1 MPSFRSHSVRF
12 FGLEPRAIHCLAH
25 SPLLDLLA
33 VSRSDN
39 SIELWNTKAAPLL
52 SRLIPGNSESSVES
66 LAWAGDRLF
75 SCGLHGLVIEYD
87 LNQLCVKSHHS
98 VTSGPAWCLS
108 VDSTN
113 TKMAV
118 GTEEGFVCLFTITEE
133 GLEYLK
139 VLDKQEG
146 RILCLSWHSA
156 GEYIATGSTD
166 TIRVWNSKT
175 GHPSARMTT
184 GRLERNKETIIW
196 SLVITDDFTIISG
209 DSRGKTS
216 FWDGKLGTLIDSI
229 QSHKADVLTV
239 AVNSDESV
247 AYSSGVDPT
256 IMHFQIIHKP
266 DGRRKWV
273 KSLHRQVN
281 THDVRCLLSFRDK
294 IYSGGVDSYLT
305 ISAYPARSITKLP
318 PIPFGPNVCV
328 AGSARAVMLRYRDS
342 LEVWRLGHT
351 SHNSGMIGTVLPLD
365 AEPRKLI
372 KMDTKDAEFI
382 VSCAVA
388 RDCAWIS
395 YSTPTRTRL
404 YRVHNVGREAVKSP
418 VIQRVKTWRGATL
431 VSHHMQFVQG
441 KDSAEARLLCA
452 SSLGDLFL
460 FELDPSGALVASD
473 QTLSNSD
480 LHLSGGISKMVVGE
494 GGEHAV
500 VCDYNDTTVVVDLV
514 NFTVAAKLPSYRDG
528 CISAIGINPH
538 SNHVVIAY
546 SNHKLIECDVRTA
559 KLTEFSQSLSGRL
572 PREWISR
579 KTPVTSIRFVSSD
592 PDLIILHDDNTL
604 AVIDKD
610 KDLPEPHSKIF
621 ISDPRFTP
629 EDSTDGSVSSFGSPG
644 STTRIDSSHGL
655 RMTRKF
661 QHLLHFEHVGEDE
674 VVAVEVKPVS
684 IEDQLPPSLKQKKFG
699 TG

>member
-12 FGLEPRAIHCLAH
+12 YGLEPRAIHCLSH

-39 SIELWNTKAAPLL
+39 SIELWNTKAAPFL
-52 SRLIPGNSESSVES
+52 SRLIPGNSESSIES
-66 LAWAGDRLF
+66 LAWAGGRLF

-87 LNQLCVKSHHS
+87 LNRLCAKSHHS
-98 VTSGPAWCLS
+98 VTSGPAWCIS
-108 VDSTN
+108 IDRTN
-113 TKMAV
+113 SKMAV
-118 GTEEGFVCLFTITEE
+118 GTEEGFVCLFTITDD

-146 RILCLSWHSA
+146 RILCLSWHSG
-156 GEYIATGSTD
+156 GEYIVTGSTD
-166 TIRVWNSKT
+166 TIRVWNSNT

-196 SLVITDDFTIISG
+196 SLVMTDDYTIISG

-216 FWDGKLGTLIDSI
+216 FWNGKLGTLIDSI

-239 AVNSDESV
+239 AVNSDETV

-281 THDVRCLLSFRDK
+281 THDVRCLLAFRDK

-305 ISAYPARSITKLP
+305 ISAYPARTITKLP
-318 PIPFGPNVCV
+318 PIPAGSNICV
-328 AGSARAVMLRYRDS
+328 AGESRAVLLRYRDS
-342 LEVWRLGHT
+342 LEVWRLGQT
-351 SHNSGMIGTVLPLD
+351 SRNSGMIGTVLPLD
-365 AEPRKLI
+365 KEPVKLI
-372 KMDTKDAEFI
+372 KMETKDSEFI
-382 VSCAVA
+382 INCAVS
-388 RDCAWIS
+388 RDCGWIS

-404 YRVHNVGREAVKSP
+404 YKIHNAGIDSFKPP
-418 VIQRVKTWRGATL
+418 VIQRVKAWQGATL
-431 VSHHMQFVQG
+431 VSHHMHFVQG
-441 KDSAEARLLCA
+441 KDSIGSSLVCA
-452 SSLGDLFL
+452 SSLGDLHIFA
-460 FELDPSGALVASD
+460 LDSSGAGVSSD
-473 QTLSNSD
+473 QTLSNCD
-480 LHLSGGISKMVVGE
+480 LHLSGGISKMVVSVSGE
-494 GGEHAV
+494 FAV
-500 VCDYNDTTVVVDLV
+500 VADYSENVVVVDLHT
-514 NFTVAAKLPSYRDG
+514 FTVAAKLPSYREG
-528 CISAIGINPH
+528 AISAIGINPH
-538 SNHVVIAY
+538 NNNVVIAY
-546 SNHKLIECDVRTA
+546 SNQKLVECDIRTA
-559 KLTEFSQSLSGRL
+559 KLTEFSNSLAGRL

-579 KTPVTSIRFVSSD
+579 KTPITNIRFVSSD

-629 EDSTDGSVSSFGSPG
+629 EGSQDGSVSSFGSPG
-644 STTRIDSSHGL
+644 STRIDSSHGL

-661 QHLLHFEHVGEDE
+661 QHLLHFEHLEQDE
-674 VVAVEVKPVS
+674 VVAVEVKPVA